1 MLMLDGEEVRAAFP
15 MAEAISV
22 MADALRG
29 FSSGKV
35 TQPLRSV
42 LAPPSEEGVFAMMP
56 AHVEGLGYGFKAIM
70 HNPGNRAR
78 GLGTHIGTVCVFDPV
93 TGELSA
99 VLDGSAVTAVRTAAV
114 SAVATRALAREDA
127 GDLAILGSG
136 TQARTHL
143 EAMRLVRDVRRVRVW
158 SRTTEHAR
166 AFRDWAGGRGVAVE
180 VSATAQDALRGA
192 DLVCTTT
199 SASGAVVL
207 PGDLAPGAHVNAVGA
222 SVRGAR
228 ELAPA
233 EVARCR
239 IYVDS
244 RESALNES
252 SDLCDP
258 IAEGLIGEK
267 DIRGEIG
274 EVLLGTAEGRTGPE
288 EITLFKSLG
297 LAVED
302 VAAGFS
308 IVTRARARKG
318 GTGADV

>member
-1 MLMLDGEEVRAAFP
+1 MLMLNGEEVHAAYP

-22 MADALRG
+22 MDQALRS

-35 TQPLRSV
+35 TQPLRSI
-42 LAPPSEEGVFAMMP
+42 LAPPSEGGVFAMMTC
-56 AHVEGLGYGFKAIM
+56 HVEGLGYGFKAIM

-78 GLGTHIGTVCVFDPV
+78 GLSTHIGSVSVFDPV

-99 VLDGSAVTAVRTAAV
+99 ILDGSAVTEIRTAAV
-114 SAVATRALAREDA
+114 SAAATRALAREDA

-136 TQARTHL
+136 TQARAHL
-143 EAMRLVRDVRRVRVW
+143 EAMRLVRDIHRVRVW
-158 SRTTEHAR
+158 SRTPDRAR
-166 AFRDWAGGRGVAVE
+166 AFRDWADNRGVAVE
-180 VSATAQDALRGA
+180 VAATPQDALRGA

-199 SASGAVVL
+199 SAIEPVVL
-207 PGDLAPGAHVNAVGA
+207 PGDLSPGAHVNAVGA

-233 EVARCR
+233 AVARCA

-252 SDLCDP
+252 SDICDP
-258 IAEGLIGEK
+258 IAEGLITEK
-267 DIRGEIG
+267 AIRGEIG
-274 EVLLGTAEGRTGPE
+274 EVLLGTAEGRSGAE

-302 VAAGFS
+302 VASGFS
-308 IVTRARARKG
+308 IASRARKG
-318 GTGADV
+318 GIGVDV